1 MKKLKRTASAA
12 LALGLMFS
20 PISANAA
27 DDALKSMPLTEV
39 LNLQGAAF
47 DRNSADFDIF
57 TWVFMDVWGQL
68 PNSPVEAISK
78 GDTALTAFVPT
89 DAAFRNLVKYLTGKT
104 LKSERAVANAVMS
117 LGAETVEKVILYHVI
132 VGDPI
137 LSPDALKANGAKLNA
152 ASGETVGVKVSGTTI
167 TLIDKVKKHK
177 NPVVILSAVDIN
189 KGNKQVAHAINQVLL
204 PTLK

>member
-167 TLIDKVKKHK
+167 ALIDKVKKHK

>member
-152 ASGETVGVKVSGTTI
+152 ASGETVGVKVNGTTI